1 MTTGLRP
8 TWVEVD
14 LGAIRHNV
22 RTLKPADAELM
33 AVVKANAYGHGDVG
47 VARAALEAGA
57 TWLGVALVEEGLAL
71 RAAGLV
77 DAPILVLS
85 ESPPGAER
93 EALAASL
100 TPSLYTD
107 GGLARLVEAAGGASV
122 GVHVK
127 IDTGMHRVGVY
138 PPASAP
144 AFVARVVGAGLA
156 LEGLW
161 THLARAEEDPPTTAS
176 QLASFRTVV
185 DEVRSAGHRP
195 RLLHAANTGGTIRHP
210 ESHLDLVRTGI
221 GIYGIEPAPGVGTE
235 LGLRP
240 ALTWRSAVTMVKRL
254 PEGER
259 TSYGHHYLL
268 GHEAWVA
275 TVPAG
280 YADGY
285 PRLLSSRAD
294 VLIRGRR
301 CRVAGSVTMDQMMVD
316 CGDLEVE
323 PGDDVVLLGT
333 QGDETVSAEELA
345 NHAGTIAYEIVTRI
359 GERVP
364 RHDVDGE
371 VAG

>member
-1 MTTGLRP
+1 VSSRLRP

-14 LGAIRHNV
+14 LDAIRHNV
-22 RTLKPADAELM
+22 RTLKPGEAELM
-33 AVVKANAYGHGDVG
+33 AVVKANAYGHGDVA
-47 VARAALEAGA
+47 VARAAVEGGA

-71 RAAGLV
+71 RDAGV
-77 DAPILVLS
+77 ADVPILVLS
-85 ESPPGAER
+85 EFPPGAEH
-93 EALAASL
+93 EALAGSL
-100 TPSLYTD
+100 TPSLYSE
-107 GGLARLVEAAGGASV
+107 GGLARLVQAAGGAPV

-144 AFVARVVGAGLA
+144 AFIGRVVGAGLS

-161 THLARAEEDPPTTAS
+161 THLARSEEDAPTTAS
-176 QLASFRTVV
+176 QLASFRAVV
-185 DEVRSAGHRP
+185 AAVRAAGHTP

-221 GIYGIEPAPGVGTE
+221 GIYGIEPAPGVGSE

-240 ALTWRSAVTMVKRL
+240 ALTWRSVVTMVKRL
-254 PEGER
+254 PAGTR
-259 TSYGHHYLL
+259 TSYGHHYRL
-268 GHEAWVA
+268 GHDAWVA

-301 CRVAGSVTMDQMMVD
+301 CRVAGSVTMDQVMVD
-316 CGDLEVE
+316 CGDTDVE
-323 PGDDVVLLGT
+323 PGDEVVLLGT

-345 NHAGTIAYEIVTRI
+345 NHVGTIGYEIVTRI

-364 RHDVDGE
+364 RDHLGE
-371 VAG
+371 ERVG